1 MRLAMRV
8 FRRLL
13 PLIIVALAVCL
24 SGVAAGETDKSA
36 TERVLGPQWEQLS
49 RRAGIVFVGTVLNSG
64 RQTEKTDRTV
74 PAVELSFRVDR
85 PIAGVDPNATLTIH
99 EWTGLWNQLRPLH
112 RGERVLL
119 FLYPPSELGLTSPVA
134 GAQGQIRLSADG
146 KFTRAESVPI
156 EQLERA
162 IRAARQ
168 E

>member
-1 MRLAMRV
+1 MRV
-8 FRRLL
+8 FRRLF
-13 PLIIVALAVCL
+13 PLFVAALAVCL
-24 SGVAAGETDKSA
+24 SGTAIGETDQA
-36 TERVLGPQWEQLS
+36 AAERALGPQWKQLA

-85 PIAGVDPNATLTIH
+85 PIAAVDPNATLTIH
-99 EWTGLWNQLRPLH
+99 EWTGLWSQLRPLR

-119 FLYPPSELGLTSPVA
+119 FLYPPSKLGLTSPFA
-134 GAQGQIRLSADG
+134 GAQGQVRLSADG
-146 KFTRAESVPI
+146 KFTRAESAPI